1 MTYVEQLLGQ
11 QGQANRLLGKEILQ
25 QRYLEAI
32 HTAAYQPRR
41 SVNIYGSTCP
51 FCCGDVD
58 DAASLNTGAAGCQFC
73 RNREPAAEQS
83 RSRWPSLELASTVV
97 SRFGQGQAQ
106 RAPE

>member
-1 MTYVEQLLGQ
+1 MTYIEQLLGE
-11 QGQANRLLGKEILQ
+11 QGQADRRLREEILQ
-25 QRYLEAI
+25 QTYLEAM
-32 HTAAYQPRR
+32 HTAANQPRR
-41 SVNIYGSTCP
+41 SMNVYGSTCP

-58 DAASLNTGAAGCQFC
+58 HAAYLKTGAAGCLFC

-83 RSRWPSLELASTVV
+83 RSRWPSLELTSTVA